1 LGCHGAGMFYYQFH
15 IGDYRA
21 ATAHLSNDEDLAYR
35 RLLDMY
41 YDTEK
46 PIPNDLAWL
55 ERRIRI
61 SGSVIRDVLNDMF
74 QVTPDGYRNARADA
88 EIANYHAFVEKQKSN
103 GKKGGRPPLTHKEP
117 TENPPVSQSEPKK
130 SLTNNQQP
138 LTINQDTPKP
148 PKGADGRFEAFWKAY
163 PKKIGKDAAHKA
175 FEKRKPNDALVT
187 QMIRAIRVQCESDAW
202 KKDGGQFIPHPAT
215 WLNQGRWQ
223 DETQVDAPAQ
233 QSLETRQGVE
243 ELALKLGRE
252 RWSQTIPFGAYR
264 AEIVNLA
271 RERGMI

>member
-1 LGCHGAGMFYYQFH
+1 MFYYQFH

-41 YDTEK
+41 YDTEQ
-46 PIPNDLAWL
+46 PIPTDITWVA
-55 ERRIRI
+55 RRIRMKY
-61 SGSVIRDVLNDMF
+61 DVVAIVLDDMF
-74 QVTPDGYRNARADA
+74 EQTPDGYRNPRADA
-88 EIANYHAFVEKQKSN
+88 EIANYHAFVDKQKAN
-103 GKKGGRPPLTHKEP
+103 GKKGGRPPLTQQKP
-117 TENPPVSQSEPKK
+117 NENPPVSQSEPKK

-138 LTINQDTPKP
+138 LTNNQDTPKP
-148 PKGADGRFEAFWKAY
+148 PKGVDGRFEAFWKAY

-175 FEKRKPNDALVT
+175 FEKRKPTDALVT

-223 DETQVDAPAQ
+223 DETQVESPAQ

-264 AEIVNLA
+264 AEILNLA
-271 RERGMI
+271 RERGMM